1 MKVKVLI
8 TAAGLGKRLGFLTRN
23 MNKGLLKVS
32 GRPLILDILEKLNA
46 HGLNDIFI
54 VTGYQ
59 TERFKK
65 NVDSRAKLLFN
76 PFFRVSGILGSFWAA
91 RSYLEGERF
100 LFTTTD
106 HFFHPSV
113 LRGCLCHHSNHRCD
127 IRIVIQKKS
136 RYTRE
141 DAKVVIREAEIVK
154 LGKDLPVQR
163 SDGEFGGMA
172 YFSSRASRLFFRL
185 LQIQLEKEGLEG
197 YVMDILNRMK
207 DQFHMPICFST
218 CGEGARIEIDSVH
231 DLIEA
236 RKMAKKWGRNI
247 DEI

>member
-1 MKVKVLI
+1 VRRHIEPSL
-8 TAAGLGKRLGFLTRN
+8 R
-23 MNKGLLKVS
+23 KGARK
-32 GRPLILDILEKLNA
+32 GARKE
-46 HGLNDIFI
+46 
-54 VTGYQ
+54 
-59 TERFKK
+59 
-65 NVDSRAKLLFN
+65 AKTLFN
-76 PFFRVSGILGSFWAA
+76 PFFQVSGILGSFWAA
-91 RSYLEGERF
+91 RSFLEGENF

-113 LRGCLCHHSNHRCD
+113 LRGCLCRHSNHLCD

-141 DAKVVIREAEIVK
+141 DAKVVIRKSEILK
-154 LGKDLPVQR
+154 LGKDLPLRQA
-163 SDGEFGGMA
+163 DGEFGGMA

-207 DQFHMPICFST
+207 EQYPICFST
-218 CGEGARIEIDSVH
+218 CGEGERIEIDSVY

-236 RKMAKKWGRNI
+236 RKMAKKWGQKMEKS

>member
-1 MKVKVLI
+1 MKVKTLI

-46 HGLNDIFI
+46 EGLNDIFI

-59 TERFKK
+59 AEHLRKHI
-65 NVDSRAKLLFN
+65 DSEAKTLFN

-91 RSYLEGERF
+91 RSFLEGENF

-113 LRGCLCHHSNHRCD
+113 LKGCLCHHSNHRCD
-127 IRIVIQKKS
+127 VRIVIQKKR

-141 DAKVVIREAEIVK
+141 DAKVIIRGSGVLK
-154 LGKDLPVQR
+154 LGKDLPLQR

-172 YFSSRASRLFFRL
+172 YFSRSASRLFFRL

-207 DQFHMPICFST
+207 EQFHVPICFST
-218 CGEGARIEIDSVH
+218 CGEGARIGIDSVY